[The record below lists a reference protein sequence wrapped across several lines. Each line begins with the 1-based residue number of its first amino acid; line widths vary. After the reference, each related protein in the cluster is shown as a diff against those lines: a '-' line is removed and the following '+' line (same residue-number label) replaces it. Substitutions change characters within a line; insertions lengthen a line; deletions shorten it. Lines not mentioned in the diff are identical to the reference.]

1 MRWSHA
7 TLQVRKKNVDPNSR
21 PKSTVRGDDHS
32 VPSTIDLE
40 IVNAQVLVLVPEW
53 SAKANR
59 DHEEPQPTHEAV
71 DANVPVGITP
81 IQPVLEDAQVVALHP
96 WTARLHVLL
105 DEQEGCFQR
114 SQQGRSPVHCKHAQ

>member
-1 MRWSHA
+1 MQWSHA
-7 TLQVRKKNVDPNSR
+7 ALQLPKKSFHPN
-21 PKSTVRGDDHS
+21 TVRWDKHS
-32 VPSTIDLE
+32 VASTIDLE

-81 IQPVLEDAQVVALHP
+81 IQPVLEDAVTVGIGLR
-96 WTARLHVLL
+96 WRERVLPCRNGKTRRDIGL
-105 DEQEGCFQR
+105 QIMR
-114 SQQGRSPVHCKHAQ
+114 KRSP